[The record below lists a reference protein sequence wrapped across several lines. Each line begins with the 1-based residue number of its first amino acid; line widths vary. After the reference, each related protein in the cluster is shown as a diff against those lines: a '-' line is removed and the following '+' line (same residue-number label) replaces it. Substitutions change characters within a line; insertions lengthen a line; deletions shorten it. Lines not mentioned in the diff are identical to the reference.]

1 MSIRVHACLA
11 GGWAVG
17 ACAHAGGER
26 RLGVGSWLARE
37 LKGGGGWWLVAGW
50 LLRTVD
56 DADGVQVPEGESE
69 LRGEELRLDW
79 REGALRQLLQRY

>member
-1 MSIRVHACLA
+1 MHACGWWLGRWRVCTCRRRAEAGGRELA
-11 GGWAVG
+11 G
-17 ACAHAGGER
+17 AGVE
-26 RLGVGSWLARE
+26 
-37 LKGGGGWWLVAGW
+37 GGGGWWLVAGW

-69 LRGEELRLDW
+69 LRGEELRLDR